1 MKLLTLKINEKTYTT
16 GKITAFFTREALKIQ
31 KEAITLAKKGK
42 VLQEPGAAENLDAVE
57 EVLDSL
63 AELKERKVW
72 LLCEIYGNKFTT
84 DDIEKELSDEE
95 IEIEV
100 NKIIMGISGVIQKN

>member
-1 MKLLTLKINEKTYTT
+1 MKVLLLKLNDRTYTT
-16 GKITAFFTREALKIQ
+16 GKITAFISKEALKIQ
-31 KEAITLAKKGK
+31 KEAITIAKKGK

-63 AELKERKVW
+63 AELKERKAW
-72 LLCEIYGNKFTT
+72 ILCEIYGNKFTV
-84 DDIEKELSDEE
+84 DDLEKELSDEE

-100 NKIIMGISGVIQKN
+100 NKIIMGVSGVVTKN